1 MHPERPPK
9 GEEDRTA
16 SPLLPAAWL
25 VLAALVSI
33 AVLTWKFGSRFLVQF
48 FVSPFQFFILAPW
61 ALALFSI
68 KTGIMPLNSG
78 GKIEKTKAPD
88 EYWRAVWFSIL
99 AGALGFAMNLF
110 ISWMVLSRP

>member
-1 MHPERPPK
+1 
-9 GEEDRTA
+9 
-16 SPLLPAAWL
+16 
-25 VLAALVSI
+25 
-33 AVLTWKFGSRFLVQF
+33 
-48 FVSPFQFFILAPW
+48 
-61 ALALFSI
+61 
-68 KTGIMPLNSG
+68 MPLKSG